1 MTHQCSLRAPSA
13 ARVRTNENVP
23 AALTRPSRCSSR
35 PSEMEGAGNA
45 GRRCTRGLV
54 CKKLKKTHTSW
65 SQVQPNTSGIPRA
78 MFDDLFRALLGVP
91 GVLVTVARSR
101 RLDTSIGVS
110 GPHGFVGR
118 ILTRFVFARQR
129 IHRIPA
135 SRFVTIAIRPSSG
148 GGMCGDNHVFLKNGR
163 QIFLYERLTRIRKI
177 SPTGKSLPYVTLAHR
192 QKSPI

>member
-1 MTHQCSLRAPSA
+1 MFPPRSR
-13 ARVRTNENVP
+13 ARVDAQ
-23 AALTRPSRCSSR
+23 AALRK
-35 PSEMEGAGNA
+35 MEGAGNA

-54 CKKLKKTHTSW
+54 CKKAKKTHTSW

-148 GGMCGDNHVFLKNGR
+148 GGMCGDNHVFPKNGR
-163 QIFLYERLTRIRKI
+163 QIFFVRALDTNSENQPDRQITSVRHIGTSTKI
-177 SPTGKSLPYVTLAHR
+177 AYLANFAHTQSR
-192 QKSPI
+192 WKI